1 MTSLSFLGGAG
12 TVTGS
17 RFLLT
22 GPEGRLLV
30 DCGLF
35 QGLKQLRLRNRDPFP
50 VPPEEL
56 RGVVLTHAHLDHS
69 GYLPALVRDGFAG
82 PVVATAATCDLSRIL
97 LLDSAHLQEEEA
109 EFANRAGYSKH
120 HPALPLYTRA
130 DAEAALARL
139 RPVRWVDTAQVAG
152 CRILFR
158 RAGHI
163 PGAASVEVRERETTL
178 VFSGD
183 LGRPLDPLMYS
194 PAPVK
199 RADYL
204 ILESTYG
211 DRLHGLDD
219 PRAALGETV
228 RRTAARGGVIVIPAF
243 AVGRA
248 QTLLYHLW
256 SLTDRGEIPRLPVFV
271 DSPMATEVTRVG
283 RAHAEEYRIPADDL
297 AAALAFATFTRS
309 VDDSKAISQR
319 GGPMI
324 VISASGMATG
334 GRVLFHLERFAPDHR
349 NTILLVGHQAAGTRG
364 EAIQQGAREVKIHG
378 RMVPVGAEV
387 VSLEGLSA
395 HADAD
400 EILRWLGGFEAPPRM
415 TFLTHGEPPAAE
427 ALRARIASEL
437 GWPVRAAV
445 DGERVELT

>member
-35 QGLKQLRLRNRDPFP
+35 QGLKRLRLRNRDPFP
-50 VPPEEL
+50 VPPKEVS
-56 RGVVLTHAHLDHS
+56 GVVLTHAHLDHS
-69 GYLPALVRDGFAG
+69 GYLPVLVRDGFAG
-82 PVVATAATCDLSRIL
+82 PVFATAATCELARIL

-130 DAEAALARL
+130 DAEGALERL

-152 CRILFR
+152 FRLLFR

-163 PGAASVEVRERETTL
+163 PGAATVEVQDRQTTL

-183 LGRPLDPLMYS
+183 LGRPLDPLMHA

-204 ILESTYG
+204 VLESTYG
-211 DRLHGLDD
+211 DRLHPLDD
-219 PRAALGETV
+219 ARAVLGEIV
-228 RRTAARGGVIVIPAF
+228 RRTAARGGVMVIPAF
-243 AVGRA
+243 AVGRVQA
-248 QTLLYHLW
+248 LLYHLW
-256 SLTDRGEIPRLPVFV
+256 SLTTRGEIPRLPVFV
-271 DSPMATEVTRVG
+271 DSPMASEVTTVC
-283 RAHAEEYRIPADDL
+283 RAYAEEHRLSPDDL
-297 AAALAFATFTRS
+297 AAALDFATFTRS
-309 VDDSKAISQR
+309 VDDSKAIDQR

-349 NTILLVGHQAAGTRG
+349 NTILLGGHQAAGTRG
-364 EAIQQGAREVKIHG
+364 ETLKQGARAVKIHG
-378 RMVPVGAEV
+378 RMVAVEAEV
-387 VSLEGLSA
+387 VAFDGLSA

-400 EILRWLGGFEAPPRM
+400 EILRWLGAFEAPPRM

-437 GWPVRAAV
+437 GWAVRAAA
-445 DGERVELT
+445 DGERVELS